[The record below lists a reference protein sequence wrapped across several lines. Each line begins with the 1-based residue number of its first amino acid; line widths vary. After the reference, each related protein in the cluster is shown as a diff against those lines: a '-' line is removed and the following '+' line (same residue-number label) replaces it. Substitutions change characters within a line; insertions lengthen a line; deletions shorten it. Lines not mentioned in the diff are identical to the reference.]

1 MLRCVVD
8 IHAKKQYTYIVP
20 NNKRMWKYL
29 VTWSL
34 TGTDEVVEMDLP
46 YLKIKGRS
54 LLPVIQGGMGI
65 GVSAHSLAGA
75 VAAEGA
81 VGTIASVELRRLHED
96 LMRHLRRLR
105 DPAASAQANLT
116 ALDREIQEARRI
128 AGKEGFIAVNVMH
141 AISGYREHV
150 LQAIRSGVNAVI
162 VGAGLPMDLP
172 TLAAEFPNVALIPIL
187 SEARGVQVVVRRW
200 MRQKRLPD
208 AIVVENP
215 QFAGGHLGAT
225 RLEDVSDSRYGF
237 ANVLPA
243 IRKLFEELGL
253 KADQIPL
260 IAAGGISSLQK
271 MREIFSLG
279 GSGAQLGTPFA
290 VTTEGD
296 AHINFKRVL
305 ADAMPKDL
313 VTFMSSAGLPARAVL
328 TPWLRRYLGRE
339 GRLRACA
346 SPDHSQCPSQTEC
359 LVHCGFK
366 DGHSSSGQF
375 CIEAQLAAAQRG
387 DVEHGLFFRGAGQLP
402 FGQQI
407 RSVRELFATLLGETA
422 QTSVE
427 ERIPM
432 VAV

>member
-1 MLRCVVD
+1 
-8 IHAKKQYTYIVP
+8 
-20 NNKRMWKYL
+20 
-29 VTWSL
+29 
-34 TGTDEVVEMDLP
+34 MDFP

-65 GVSAHSLAGA
+65 GVSAHRLAGA

-96 LMRHLRRLR
+96 LMRPLRRLR
-105 DPAASAQANLT
+105 DPAASAKANLI

-150 LQAIRSGVNAVI
+150 LQAIKSGVNAVV

-172 TLAAEFPNVALIPIL
+172 TLAAEFPKIALIPIL
-187 SEARGVQVVVRRW
+187 SEGRGVQLILRRW
-200 MRQKRLPD
+200 MRQKCLPD
-208 AIVVENP
+208 AIVIENP

-225 RLEDVSDSRYGF
+225 RLENVSNPKYGF

-243 IRKLFEELGL
+243 IRKLFTELDL
-253 KADQIPL
+253 KPEQIPL
-260 IAAGGISSLQK
+260 VAAGGIASVQK

-305 ADAMPKDL
+305 ADATPKDL

-339 GRLRACA
+339 EELRACA
-346 SPDHSQCPSQTEC
+346 SQDHSLCPSQTEC

-366 DGHSSSGQF
+366 DGNSSSGQF

-387 DVEHGLFFRGAGQLP
+387 DVQHGLFFRGAGQLP

-407 RSVRELFATLLGETA
+407 RSVRDLIATLLCEA
-422 QTSVE
+422 VSTSTE
-427 ERIPM
+427 NCMPAM
-432 VAV
+432 AV

>member
-1 MLRCVVD
+1 
-8 IHAKKQYTYIVP
+8 
-20 NNKRMWKYL
+20 
-29 VTWSL
+29 
-34 TGTDEVVEMDLP
+34 MDLP

-260 IAAGGISSLQK
+260 IAAGGISSFQK

-407 RSVRELFATLLGETA
+407 RSVRELFATLLGETG

-427 ERIPM
+427 ECIPR

>member
-1 MLRCVVD
+1 
-8 IHAKKQYTYIVP
+8 
-20 NNKRMWKYL
+20 
-29 VTWSL
+29 
-34 TGTDEVVEMDLP
+34 MDFP

-65 GVSAHSLAGA
+65 GVSAHRLAGA

-96 LMRHLRRLR
+96 LMRPLRRLR
-105 DPAASAQANLT
+105 DPAASAKANLI

-150 LQAIRSGVNAVI
+150 LQAIKSGVNAVV

-172 TLAAEFPNVALIPIL
+172 TLAAEFPKIALIPIL
-187 SEARGVQVVVRRW
+187 SEGRGVQLVLRRW

-208 AIVVENP
+208 AIVIENP

-225 RLEDVSDSRYGF
+225 RLEDVSNPKYGF

-243 IRKLFEELGL
+243 IRKLFTELGL
-253 KADQIPL
+253 KPEQIPL
-260 IAAGGISSLQK
+260 VAAGGIASVQK

-305 ADAMPKDL
+305 ADATPKDL

-328 TPWLRRYLGRE
+328 TPWLHRYLGRE
-339 GRLRACA
+339 EELRACA
-346 SPDHSQCPSQTEC
+346 SQDHSLCPSQTEC

-366 DGHSSSGQF
+366 DGNSSSGQF

-387 DVEHGLFFRGAGQLP
+387 DVQHGLFFRGAGQLP

-407 RSVRELFATLLGETA
+407 RSVRDLIATLLCEA
-422 QTSVE
+422 VSTSTE
-427 ERIPM
+427 NCMPAM
-432 VAV
+432 AV

>member
-1 MLRCVVD
+1 MKVLLSGVRRDANEVVD
-8 IHAKKQYTYIVP
+8 
-20 NNKRMWKYL
+20 
-29 VTWSL
+29 
-34 TGTDEVVEMDLP
+34 MDFP

-65 GVSAHSLAGA
+65 GVSAHRLAGA

-81 VGTIASVELRRLHED
+81 IGTIASVELRRLHED

-105 DPAASAQANLT
+105 DPEASARANLI

-128 AGKEGFIAVNVMH
+128 AGREGFIAVNVMH

-150 LQAIRSGVNAVI
+150 LQAIKSGVNAVI

-172 TLAAEFPNVALIPIL
+172 MLAAEFPKVALIPIL
-187 SEARGVQVVVRRW
+187 SEARGVQVVLRRW

-208 AIVVENP
+208 AIVIENP

-225 RLEDVSDSRYGF
+225 RLEDVSDPKYGF

-243 IRKLFEELGL
+243 IRRLIEELGL
-253 KADQIPL
+253 KPDQIPL
-260 IAAGGISSLQK
+260 IAAGGISSFQK
-271 MREIFSLG
+271 IREIFALG
-279 GSGAQLGTPFA
+279 GGGVQLGTPFA
-290 VTTEGD
+290 VTIEGD

-305 ADAMPKDL
+305 ADATPKDL

-339 GRLRACA
+339 EKLRACA
-346 SPDHSQCPSQTEC
+346 SQDRSLCPSQTEC

-366 DGHSSSGQF
+366 DGNSSSGQF

-387 DVEHGLFFRGAGQLP
+387 DVQHGLFFRGAGHLP

-407 RSVRELFATLLGETA
+407 RSVRDLFSTLLYEAVWTPK
-422 QTSVE
+422 E
-427 ERIPM
+427 ECMPEL
-432 VAV
+432 AV

>member
-1 MLRCVVD
+1 
-8 IHAKKQYTYIVP
+8 
-20 NNKRMWKYL
+20 
-29 VTWSL
+29 
-34 TGTDEVVEMDLP
+34 MDFP
-46 YLKIKGRS
+46 YLRIKGRS

-65 GVSAHSLAGA
+65 GVSAHRLAGA

-81 VGTIASVELRRLHED
+81 IGTIASVELRRLHED

-105 DPAASAQANLT
+105 DPEASARANLV

-128 AGKEGFIAVNVMH
+128 AGREGFIAVNVMH

-150 LQAIRSGVNAVI
+150 LQAIKSGVNAVI

-172 TLAAEFPNVALIPIL
+172 MLAAEFPKVALIPIL
-187 SEARGVQVVVRRW
+187 SEARGVQVVLRRW
-200 MRQKRLPD
+200 MRQQRLPD
-208 AIVVENP
+208 AIVIENP

-225 RLEDVSDSRYGF
+225 RLEDVSDPKYGF

-243 IRKLFEELGL
+243 IRRLIEELGL
-253 KADQIPL
+253 KPDQIPL
-260 IAAGGISSLQK
+260 VAAGGISSFQK
-271 MREIFSLG
+271 IREIFALG
-279 GSGAQLGTPFA
+279 GSGVQLGTPFA

-296 AHINFKRVL
+296 AHVNFKRVL
-305 ADAMPKDL
+305 ADATPKDL

-339 GRLRACA
+339 EKLRACA
-346 SPDHSQCPSQTEC
+346 SQDRSQCPSQTEC

-366 DGHSSSGQF
+366 DGNSSSGQF

-387 DVEHGLFFRGAGQLP
+387 DVQHGLFFRGAGQLP

-407 RSVRELFATLLGETA
+407 RSVRDLFSTLLHDAAWT
-422 QTSVE
+422 TRE
-427 ERIPM
+427 ECMPEM
-432 VAV
+432 AV

>member
-1 MLRCVVD
+1 MEVLLLGSRGANEVVD
-8 IHAKKQYTYIVP
+8 
-20 NNKRMWKYL
+20 
-29 VTWSL
+29 
-34 TGTDEVVEMDLP
+34 MDFP

-65 GVSAHSLAGA
+65 GVSAHGLAGA

-81 VGTIASVELRRLHED
+81 VGTIASVELRRLHAD
-96 LMRHLRRLR
+96 LMRPLRRLR
-105 DPAASAQANLT
+105 DPAASAKANLI

-150 LQAIRSGVNAVI
+150 LQAIKSGVNAVV

-172 TLAAEFPNVALIPIL
+172 TLAAEFPKVALIPIL
-187 SEARGVQVVVRRW
+187 SEGRGVQLVMRRW

-208 AIVVENP
+208 AIVIENP

-225 RLEDVSDSRYGF
+225 RLEDVSNPKYGF

-243 IRKLFEELGL
+243 IRKLFAELGL
-253 KADQIPL
+253 KPDQIPL
-260 IAAGGISSLQK
+260 VAAGGISSVQK
-271 MREIFSLG
+271 MHEIFSLG

-339 GRLRACA
+339 EELRACA
-346 SPDHSQCPSQTEC
+346 SQDHSLCPSQTEC

-366 DGHSSSGQF
+366 DGNSSSGQF

-387 DVEHGLFFRGAGQLP
+387 DVQHGLFFRGAGQLP

-407 RSVRELFATLLGETA
+407 RSVRDLVATLLYE
-422 QTSVE
+422 
-427 ERIPM
+427 
-432 VAV
+432 AVWTNTENCMPAMAV

>member
-1 MLRCVVD
+1 
-8 IHAKKQYTYIVP
+8 
-20 NNKRMWKYL
+20 
-29 VTWSL
+29 
-34 TGTDEVVEMDLP
+34 MDFP

-65 GVSAHSLAGA
+65 GVSAHSLAGT

-96 LMRHLRRLR
+96 LMRPLRRLR
-105 DPAASAQANLT
+105 DPAASAKANLI

-150 LQAIRSGVNAVI
+150 LQAIKSGVNAVV

-172 TLAAEFPNVALIPIL
+172 TLAAEFPKVALIPIL
-187 SEARGVQVVVRRW
+187 SEGRGVHLVLRRW

-208 AIVVENP
+208 AIVIENP

-225 RLEDVSDSRYGF
+225 RLEDVSNPKYGF

-243 IRKLFEELGL
+243 IRKLFAELGL
-253 KADQIPL
+253 KPDQIPL
-260 IAAGGISSLQK
+260 VAAGGISSVQK

-339 GRLRACA
+339 EELRACA
-346 SPDHSQCPSQTEC
+346 SQDHSLCPSQTEC

-366 DGHSSSGQF
+366 DGNSSSGQF

-387 DVEHGLFFRGAGQLP
+387 DVQHGLFFRGAGQLP

-407 RSVRELFATLLGETA
+407 RSVRDLVATLLYETA
-422 QTSVE
+422 WTSTE
-427 ERIPM
+427 NCMP
-432 VAV
+432 A

>member
-1 MLRCVVD
+1 MEVLLLGSRGANEVVD
-8 IHAKKQYTYIVP
+8 
-20 NNKRMWKYL
+20 
-29 VTWSL
+29 
-34 TGTDEVVEMDLP
+34 MDFP

-96 LMRHLRRLR
+96 LMRPLRRLR
-105 DPAASAQANLT
+105 DPAVSAKANLI

-150 LQAIRSGVNAVI
+150 LQAIKSGVNAVV

-172 TLAAEFPNVALIPIL
+172 TLAAEFPKVALIPIL
-187 SEARGVQVVVRRW
+187 SEGRGVQLVMRRW

-208 AIVVENP
+208 AIVIENP

-225 RLEDVSDSRYGF
+225 RLEDVSNPKYGF

-243 IRKLFEELGL
+243 IRKLFAELGL
-253 KADQIPL
+253 KPDQIPL
-260 IAAGGISSLQK
+260 VAAGGISSVQK
-271 MREIFSLG
+271 MHEIFSLG

-339 GRLRACA
+339 EELRACA
-346 SPDHSQCPSQTEC
+346 SQDHSLCPSQTEC

-366 DGHSSSGQF
+366 DGNSSSGQF

-387 DVEHGLFFRGAGQLP
+387 DVQHGLFFRGAGQLP

-407 RSVRELFATLLGETA
+407 RSVRDLVATLLYE
-422 QTSVE
+422 
-427 ERIPM
+427 
-432 VAV
+432 AVWTNTENCMPAMAV

>member
-1 MLRCVVD
+1 
-8 IHAKKQYTYIVP
+8 
-20 NNKRMWKYL
+20 
-29 VTWSL
+29 
-34 TGTDEVVEMDLP
+34 MDFP

-96 LMRHLRRLR
+96 LMRPLRRLR
-105 DPAASAQANLT
+105 DPAVSAKANLI

-150 LQAIRSGVNAVI
+150 LQAIKSGVNAVV

-172 TLAAEFPNVALIPIL
+172 TLAAEFPKVALIPIL
-187 SEARGVQVVVRRW
+187 SEGRGVQLVMRRW

-208 AIVVENP
+208 AIVIENP

-225 RLEDVSDSRYGF
+225 RLEDVSNPKYGF

-243 IRKLFEELGL
+243 IRKLFAELGL
-253 KADQIPL
+253 KPDQIPL
-260 IAAGGISSLQK
+260 VAAGGISSVQK
-271 MREIFSLG
+271 MHEIFSLG

-339 GRLRACA
+339 EELRACA
-346 SPDHSQCPSQTEC
+346 SQDHSLCPSQTEC

-366 DGHSSSGQF
+366 DGNSSSGQF

-387 DVEHGLFFRGAGQLP
+387 DVQHGLFFRGAGQLP

-407 RSVRELFATLLGETA
+407 RSVRDLVATLLCEA
-422 QTSVE
+422 VWTSTENRMPV
-427 ERIPM
+427 M
-432 VAV
+432 AV

>member
-1 MLRCVVD
+1 
-8 IHAKKQYTYIVP
+8 
-20 NNKRMWKYL
+20 
-29 VTWSL
+29 
-34 TGTDEVVEMDLP
+34 
-46 YLKIKGRS
+46 
-54 LLPVIQGGMGI
+54 MGI
-65 GVSAHSLAGA
+65 GVSAHRLAGA

-96 LMRHLRRLR
+96 LMRPLRRLR
-105 DPAASAQANLT
+105 DPAASAKANLI

-150 LQAIRSGVNAVI
+150 LQAIKSGVNAVV

-172 TLAAEFPNVALIPIL
+172 TLAAEFPKIALIPIL
-187 SEARGVQVVVRRW
+187 SEGRGVQLVLRRW

-208 AIVVENP
+208 AIVIENP

-225 RLEDVSDSRYGF
+225 RLEDVSNPKYGF

-243 IRKLFEELGL
+243 IRKLFTELGL
-253 KADQIPL
+253 KPEQIPL
-260 IAAGGISSLQK
+260 VAAGGIASVQK

-305 ADAMPKDL
+305 ADATPKDL

-339 GRLRACA
+339 EELRACA
-346 SPDHSQCPSQTEC
+346 SQDHSLCPSQTEC

-366 DGHSSSGQF
+366 DGNSSSGQF

-387 DVEHGLFFRGAGQLP
+387 DVQHGLFFRGAGQLP

-407 RSVRELFATLLGETA
+407 RSVRDLIATLLCEA
-422 QTSVE
+422 VSTSTE
-427 ERIPM
+427 NCMPAM
-432 VAV
+432 AV

>member
-1 MLRCVVD
+1 
-8 IHAKKQYTYIVP
+8 
-20 NNKRMWKYL
+20 
-29 VTWSL
+29 
-34 TGTDEVVEMDLP
+34 MDFP

-96 LMRHLRRLR
+96 LMRPLRRLR
-105 DPAASAQANLT
+105 DPAVSAKANLI

-150 LQAIRSGVNAVI
+150 LQAIKSGVNAVV

-172 TLAAEFPNVALIPIL
+172 TLAAEFPKVALIPIL
-187 SEARGVQVVVRRW
+187 SEGRGVQLVMRRW

-208 AIVVENP
+208 AIVIENP

-225 RLEDVSDSRYGF
+225 RLEDVSNPKYGF

-243 IRKLFEELGL
+243 IRKLFAELGL
-253 KADQIPL
+253 KPDQIPL
-260 IAAGGISSLQK
+260 VAAGGISSVQK
-271 MREIFSLG
+271 MHEIFSLG

-339 GRLRACA
+339 EELRACA
-346 SPDHSQCPSQTEC
+346 SQDHSLCPSQTEC

-366 DGHSSSGQF
+366 DGNSSSGQF

-387 DVEHGLFFRGAGQLP
+387 DVQHGLFFRGAGQLP

-407 RSVRELFATLLGETA
+407 RSVRDLVATLLYE
-422 QTSVE
+422 
-427 ERIPM
+427 
-432 VAV
+432 AVWTNTENCMPAMAV

>member
-1 MLRCVVD
+1 
-8 IHAKKQYTYIVP
+8 
-20 NNKRMWKYL
+20 
-29 VTWSL
+29 
-34 TGTDEVVEMDLP
+34 MDLP

-96 LMRHLRRLR
+96 LMQHLRRLR
-105 DPAASAQANLT
+105 DPAASAQANLI

-162 VGAGLPMDLP
+162 VGAGLPLDLP

-187 SEARGVQVVVRRW
+187 SEERGVQVVLRRW

-208 AIVVENP
+208 AIVIENP

-237 ANVLPA
+237 AHVLPA

-260 IAAGGISSLQK
+260 IAAGGISSFQK

-339 GRLRACA
+339 RRLRACA

-422 QTSVE
+422 QTSVDE
-427 ERIPM
+427 CISR

>member
-1 MLRCVVD
+1 MEVLILCSRGANEVVD
-8 IHAKKQYTYIVP
+8 
-20 NNKRMWKYL
+20 
-29 VTWSL
+29 
-34 TGTDEVVEMDLP
+34 MDFP

-81 VGTIASVELRRLHED
+81 VGTIASVELRRLHAD
-96 LMRHLRRLR
+96 LMRPLRRLR
-105 DPAASAQANLT
+105 DPAASAKANLI

-150 LQAIRSGVNAVI
+150 LQAIKSGVNAVV

-172 TLAAEFPNVALIPIL
+172 TLAAEFPQVALIPIL
-187 SEARGVQVVVRRW
+187 SEGRGVQLVLRRW

-208 AIVVENP
+208 AIVIENP

-225 RLEDVSDSRYGF
+225 RLEDVSNPKYGF

-243 IRKLFEELGL
+243 IRKLFAEFGL
-253 KADQIPL
+253 KPDQIPL
-260 IAAGGISSLQK
+260 VAAGGISSVQK
-271 MREIFSLG
+271 MREIFALG

-339 GRLRACA
+339 EELRACA
-346 SPDHSQCPSQTEC
+346 SQDHSLCPSQTEC

-366 DGHSSSGQF
+366 DGNSSSGQF

-387 DVEHGLFFRGAGQLP
+387 DVQHGLFFRGAGQLP

-407 RSVRELFATLLGETA
+407 RSVRELVATLLYETVW
-422 QTSVE
+422 TSTE
-427 ERIPM
+427 NCMPAM
-432 VAV
+432 AV

>member
-1 MLRCVVD
+1 
-8 IHAKKQYTYIVP
+8 
-20 NNKRMWKYL
+20 
-29 VTWSL
+29 
-34 TGTDEVVEMDLP
+34 MDFP
-46 YLKIKGRS
+46 YLKVKGRS

-96 LMRHLRRLR
+96 LMRPLRRLR
-105 DPAASAQANLT
+105 DPAASAKANLI

-150 LQAIRSGVNAVI
+150 LQAIKSGVNAVI

-172 TLAAEFPNVALIPIL
+172 TLAAEFPKVALIPIL
-187 SEARGVQVVVRRW
+187 SETRGVQVVLRRW

-208 AIVVENP
+208 AVVIENP

-225 RLEDVSDSRYGF
+225 RLEEVSDSKYDF

-253 KADQIPL
+253 KPDQVPL
-260 IAAGGISSLQK
+260 VAAGGISSLQK

-279 GSGAQLGTPFA
+279 GSGVQLGTPFA

-305 ADAMPKDL
+305 ADATPKDL

-339 GRLRACA
+339 EKLRACA
-346 SPDHSQCPSQTEC
+346 SQDRSLCPSQTEC
-359 LVHCGFK
+359 LLHCGFK
-366 DGHSSSGQF
+366 DGNSSSGQF

-387 DVEHGLFFRGAGQLP
+387 DVQHGLFFRGAGQLP
-402 FGQQI
+402 FDQQI
-407 RSVRELFATLLGETA
+407 RSVRDLIATLLYEATWTTA
-422 QTSVE
+422 EDCMSA
-427 ERIPM
+427 M
-432 VAV
+432 AV

>member
-1 MLRCVVD
+1 
-8 IHAKKQYTYIVP
+8 
-20 NNKRMWKYL
+20 
-29 VTWSL
+29 
-34 TGTDEVVEMDLP
+34 MDFP
-46 YLKIKGRS
+46 YLKVKGRS

-96 LMRHLRRLR
+96 LMRPLRRLR
-105 DPAASAQANLT
+105 DPAASAKANLI
-116 ALDREIQEARRI
+116 ALDREIREARRI

-150 LQAIRSGVNAVI
+150 LQSIKSGVNAVI

-172 TLAAEFPNVALIPIL
+172 TLAAEFPKVALIPIL
-187 SEARGVQVVVRRW
+187 SEARGVQVVLRRW

-208 AIVVENP
+208 AVVIENP

-225 RLEDVSDSRYGF
+225 RLEEVSDSKYDF

-253 KADQIPL
+253 KPDQIPL
-260 IAAGGISSLQK
+260 VAAGGISSLQK

-279 GSGAQLGTPFA
+279 GSGVQLGTPFA

-305 ADAMPKDL
+305 ADATPKDL

-339 GRLRACA
+339 EKLRACA
-346 SPDHSQCPSQTEC
+346 SQDRSLCPSQTEC
-359 LVHCGFK
+359 LLHCGFK
-366 DGHSSSGQF
+366 DGNSSSGQF

-387 DVEHGLFFRGAGQLP
+387 DVQHGLFFRGAGQLP

-407 RSVRELFATLLGETA
+407 RSVRDLIATLLYEATWTTA
-422 QTSVE
+422 KDCMSA
-427 ERIPM
+427 M
-432 VAV
+432 AV

>member
-1 MLRCVVD
+1 
-8 IHAKKQYTYIVP
+8 
-20 NNKRMWKYL
+20 
-29 VTWSL
+29 
-34 TGTDEVVEMDLP
+34 MDFP
-46 YLKIKGRS
+46 YLKVKGRS

-96 LMRHLRRLR
+96 LMRPLRRLR
-105 DPAASAQANLT
+105 DPAASAKANLI
-116 ALDREIQEARRI
+116 ALDREIREARRI

-150 LQAIRSGVNAVI
+150 LQSIKSGVNAVI

-172 TLAAEFPNVALIPIL
+172 TLAAEFPKVALIPIL
-187 SEARGVQVVVRRW
+187 SEARGVQVVLRRW

-208 AIVVENP
+208 AVVIENP

-225 RLEDVSDSRYGF
+225 RLEEVSDSKYDF

-253 KADQIPL
+253 KPDQIPL
-260 IAAGGISSLQK
+260 VAAGGISSLQK

-279 GSGAQLGTPFA
+279 GSGVQLGTPFA

-305 ADAMPKDL
+305 ADATPKDL

-339 GRLRACA
+339 EKLRACA
-346 SPDHSQCPSQTEC
+346 SQDRSLCPSQTEC
-359 LVHCGFK
+359 LLHCGFK
-366 DGHSSSGQF
+366 DGNSSSGQF

-387 DVEHGLFFRGAGQLP
+387 DVQHGLFFRGAGQLP
-402 FGQQI
+402 FDQQI
-407 RSVRELFATLLGETA
+407 RSVRDLIATLLYEATWTTA
-422 QTSVE
+422 EDCMSA
-427 ERIPM
+427 M
-432 VAV
+432 AV

>member
-1 MLRCVVD
+1 MEVLLLGSRGANEVVD
-8 IHAKKQYTYIVP
+8 
-20 NNKRMWKYL
+20 
-29 VTWSL
+29 
-34 TGTDEVVEMDLP
+34 MDFP

-96 LMRHLRRLR
+96 LMRPLRRLR
-105 DPAASAQANLT
+105 DPAVSAKANLI

-150 LQAIRSGVNAVI
+150 LQAIKSGVNAVV

-172 TLAAEFPNVALIPIL
+172 TLAAEFPKVALIPIL
-187 SEARGVQVVVRRW
+187 SEGRVVQLVMRRW

-208 AIVVENP
+208 AIVIENP

-225 RLEDVSDSRYGF
+225 RLEDVSNPKYGF

-243 IRKLFEELGL
+243 IRKLFAELGL
-253 KADQIPL
+253 KPDQIPL
-260 IAAGGISSLQK
+260 VAAGGISSVQK
-271 MREIFSLG
+271 MHEIFSLG

-339 GRLRACA
+339 EELRACA
-346 SPDHSQCPSQTEC
+346 SQDHSLCPSQTEC

-366 DGHSSSGQF
+366 DGNSSSGQF

-387 DVEHGLFFRGAGQLP
+387 DVQHGLFFRGAGQLP

-407 RSVRELFATLLGETA
+407 RSVRDLVATLLYE
-422 QTSVE
+422 
-427 ERIPM
+427 
-432 VAV
+432 AVWTNTENCMPAMAV

>member
-1 MLRCVVD
+1 MKVLLSGVRRDANEVVD
-8 IHAKKQYTYIVP
+8 
-20 NNKRMWKYL
+20 
-29 VTWSL
+29 
-34 TGTDEVVEMDLP
+34 MDFP

-65 GVSAHSLAGA
+65 GVSAHRLAGA

-81 VGTIASVELRRLHED
+81 IGTIASVELRRLHED

-105 DPAASAQANLT
+105 DPEASARANLI

-128 AGKEGFIAVNVMH
+128 AGREGFIAVNVMH

-150 LQAIRSGVNAVI
+150 LQAIKSGVNAVI

-172 TLAAEFPNVALIPIL
+172 MLAAEFPKVALIPIL
-187 SEARGVQVVVRRW
+187 SEARGVQVVLRRW

-208 AIVVENP
+208 AIVIENP

-225 RLEDVSDSRYGF
+225 RLEDVSDPKYGF

-243 IRKLFEELGL
+243 IRRLIEELGL
-253 KADQIPL
+253 KPDQIPL
-260 IAAGGISSLQK
+260 IAAGGISSFQK
-271 MREIFSLG
+271 IREIFALG
-279 GSGAQLGTPFA
+279 GSGVQLGTPFA
-290 VTTEGD
+290 VTIEGD

-305 ADAMPKDL
+305 ADATPKDL

-339 GRLRACA
+339 EKLRACA
-346 SPDHSQCPSQTEC
+346 SQDRSLCPSQTEC

-366 DGHSSSGQF
+366 DGNSSSGQF

-387 DVEHGLFFRGAGQLP
+387 DVQHGLFFRGAGHLP

-407 RSVRELFATLLGETA
+407 RSVRDLFSTLLYEAVWTPK
-422 QTSVE
+422 E
-427 ERIPM
+427 ECMPEL
-432 VAV
+432 AV

>member
-1 MLRCVVD
+1 
-8 IHAKKQYTYIVP
+8 
-20 NNKRMWKYL
+20 
-29 VTWSL
+29 
-34 TGTDEVVEMDLP
+34 
-46 YLKIKGRS
+46 
-54 LLPVIQGGMGI
+54 MGI

-96 LMRHLRRLR
+96 LMQHLRRLR
-105 DPAASAQANLT
+105 DPAASAQANLI

-162 VGAGLPMDLP
+162 VGAGLPLDLP

-187 SEARGVQVVVRRW
+187 SEERGVQVVLRRW

-208 AIVVENP
+208 AIVIENP

-237 ANVLPA
+237 AHVLPA

-260 IAAGGISSLQK
+260 IAAGGISSFQK

-339 GRLRACA
+339 RRLRACA

-407 RSVRELFATLLGETA
+407 KSVRELFATLLGETA
-422 QTSVE
+422 QTSVDE
-427 ERIPM
+427 CISR